1 MHQDAN
7 VVETV
12 GDAANDYA
20 RRLAI
25 GLNVVTLIERLQCEL
40 RGEIALRKRSSR
52 HAEIHVQEPP
62 PAGQEMAKPRNSGL
76 RQAIW
81 RLGNDFDSGSI
92 TPIRRQQ

>member
-1 MHQDAN
+1 MHQEANVVKPVGTAANTYPGRIAIGLNVMHQDAN

-52 HAEIHVQEPP
+52 HAEIHVQEQIGR
-62 PAGQEMAKPRNSGL
+62 ASCRERV
-76 RQAIW
+76 
-81 RLGNDFDSGSI
+81 
-92 TPIRRQQ
+92 